1 VTGPVLVVVVVVAAV
16 IRVDI
21 PAATANEVDR
31 ERDRHQD
38 REHDHVLGL
47 GNGSHDRKARSRNRA
62 GETPVR
68 GILRVPISSTQ
79 VPLAGDS
86 AGRDAGYAGL
96 VSLTAGVHRLVA
108 ARPWQARSAGPRP
121 GPPGL
126 VDVAVAVAAL
136 AGSLALITHGGN
148 LAGVVHSRTSNLDAA
163 RMVLVTLATV
173 PLFAWRR
180 SPLGVFALTASASIL
195 LAAAGIMIW
204 PPLGPATA
212 LYLLASSRDDAA
224 PWTPRSA
231 GVVVVLL
238 IAYLGA
244 GMAALGFA
252 GSDLIHAGL
261 AYVAAWFAGERTR
274 LRREQMTELR
284 QRAVLAEQQAARERQ
299 LAVAEER
306 ARIARDLHDS
316 AGHALNVI
324 TVRAGAARLR
334 HDREPERSRTALAAI
349 EDIARQTVAD
359 IDQFIGT
366 LRADDARAG
375 VIDAPPG
382 LASLGALLAQHT
394 AAGLRV
400 TVTRTGMARAIS
412 AAPDQAAYRI
422 LQEALTNAARH
433 GTGTARVELGYGEM
447 TLKITITNPMRAGLR
462 PAASRGHGVIG
473 MHERVALLGGQLA
486 AERAGDTFRVDARIP
501 YAGRCA

>member
-1 VTGPVLVVVVVVAAV
+1 M
-16 IRVDI
+16 
-21 PAATANEVDR
+21 
-31 ERDRHQD
+31 
-38 REHDHVLGL
+38 
-47 GNGSHDRKARSRNRA
+47 
-62 GETPVR
+62 
-68 GILRVPISSTQ
+68 
-79 VPLAGDS
+79 
-86 AGRDAGYAGL
+86 
-96 VSLTAGVHRLVA
+96 SLTAGVHRLVA
-108 ARPWQARSAGPRP
+108 ARPWLARSAGARS
-121 GPPGL
+121 GPPRL
-126 VDVAVAVAAL
+126 ADVAVAAAAL
-136 AGSLALITHGGN
+136 AGSLALVTHGGGF
-148 LAGVVHSRTSNLDAA
+148 AGVHARTSSLDAA
-163 RMVLVTLATV
+163 RVVLVTLATV
-173 PLFAWRR
+173 PLVAWRR
-180 SPLGVFALTASASIL
+180 APLGVFALTASASIL
-195 LAAAGIMIW
+195 LAAAGIVIW

-231 GVVVVLL
+231 GVVLVLL
-238 IAYLGA
+238 TAYLGA
-244 GMAALGFA
+244 GSAALGLA

-324 TVRAGAARLR
+324 AVRAGAARLR
-334 HDREPERSRTALAAI
+334 HDREPGRSRTALAAI

-366 LRADDARAG
+366 LRAGDVPAG
-375 VIDAPPG
+375 IVDAPPG

-394 AAGLRV
+394 AAGLRA
-400 TVTRTGMARAIS
+400 TVTRMGTARPVG

-433 GTGTARVELGYGEM
+433 GTGTARVELGYGE
-447 TLKITITNPMRAGLR
+447 TALEITVTNPVQAGLGPAAGDR
-462 PAASRGHGVIG
+462 PAAGRGHGLIG
-473 MHERVALLGGQLA
+473 MRERAALLGGQLTA
-486 AERAGDTFRVDARIP
+486 GRAGDTFRVRAQIP
-501 YAGRCA
+501 YAGWCA

>member
-1 VTGPVLVVVVVVAAV
+1 
-16 IRVDI
+16 
-21 PAATANEVDR
+21 
-31 ERDRHQD
+31 
-38 REHDHVLGL
+38 
-47 GNGSHDRKARSRNRA
+47 
-62 GETPVR
+62 
-68 GILRVPISSTQ
+68 
-79 VPLAGDS
+79 
-86 AGRDAGYAGL
+86 
-96 VSLTAGVHRLVA
+96 VSLTAGVHRFVA
-108 ARPWQARSAGPRP
+108 ARPWQARSAGARS
-121 GPPGL
+121 GPPRL
-126 VDVAVAVAAL
+126 VDVAIATAAL
-136 AGSLALITHGGN
+136 AGSLALVTHGGG
-148 LAGVVHSRTSNLDAA
+148 LTGVVHSRTSSLDAA
-163 RMVLVTLATV
+163 RVVLVTLATV
-173 PLFAWRR
+173 PLVAWRR

-195 LAAAGIMIW
+195 LAADGIVIW

-212 LYLLASSRDDAA
+212 LYLLASSRDEAA

-231 GVVVVLL
+231 GVVMVLL

-244 GMAALGFA
+244 GVAAALGFA
-252 GSDLIHAGL
+252 GLDLIHAGL

-284 QRAVLAEQQAARERQ
+284 QRAVLAEQQTARERQ

-324 TVRAGAARLR
+324 AVRAGAARLR

-349 EDIARQTVAD
+349 EDIARQTAAD

-366 LRADDARAG
+366 LRADDAPAG
-375 VIDAPPG
+375 VVDAPPG

-400 TVTRTGMARAIS
+400 TVTRTGTARAIG

-433 GTGTARVELGYGEM
+433 GTGTGTGTGTASVELGYGE
-447 TLKITITNPMRAGLR
+447 TALQITVTNPVQAGLR

-473 MHERVALLGGQLA
+473 MHERAALLGGQLA
-486 AERAGDTFRVDARIP
+486 AERAGDTFRVGARIP

>member
-1 VTGPVLVVVVVVAAV
+1 
-16 IRVDI
+16 
-21 PAATANEVDR
+21 
-31 ERDRHQD
+31 
-38 REHDHVLGL
+38 
-47 GNGSHDRKARSRNRA
+47 
-62 GETPVR
+62 
-68 GILRVPISSTQ
+68 
-79 VPLAGDS
+79 
-86 AGRDAGYAGL
+86 
-96 VSLTAGVHRLVA
+96 
-108 ARPWQARSAGPRP
+108 
-121 GPPGL
+121 
-126 VDVAVAVAAL
+126 
-136 AGSLALITHGGN
+136 
-148 LAGVVHSRTSNLDAA
+148 
-163 RMVLVTLATV
+163 M
-173 PLFAWRR
+173 
-180 SPLGVFALTASASIL
+180 
-195 LAAAGIMIW
+195 
-204 PPLGPATA
+204 
-212 LYLLASSRDDAA
+212 
-224 PWTPRSA
+224 
-231 GVVVVLL
+231 VVLL

-252 GSDLIHAGL
+252 GLDVIHAGL
-261 AYVAAWFAGERTR
+261 AYAAAWFAGERTR

-284 QRAVLAEQQAARERQ
+284 QRAVLAEQQTARERQ

-324 TVRAGAARLR
+324 AVRAGAARLR

-366 LRADDARAG
+366 LRADDAPAG
-375 VIDAPPG
+375 VVDAPPG

-400 TVTRTGMARAIS
+400 TVTRTGTARAIGT
-412 AAPDQAAYRI
+412 APDQAAYRI

-447 TLKITITNPMRAGLR
+447 ALEITVTNPVRAEVR

-473 MHERVALLGGQLA
+473 MHERVGLLGGQLA
-486 AERAGDTFRVDARIP
+486 AGRAGDTFRVGARIP

>member
-1 VTGPVLVVVVVVAAV
+1 M
-16 IRVDI
+16 
-21 PAATANEVDR
+21 
-31 ERDRHQD
+31 
-38 REHDHVLGL
+38 
-47 GNGSHDRKARSRNRA
+47 
-62 GETPVR
+62 
-68 GILRVPISSTQ
+68 
-79 VPLAGDS
+79 
-86 AGRDAGYAGL
+86 
-96 VSLTAGVHRLVA
+96 SLTAGVHRLVA
-108 ARPWQARSAGPRP
+108 ARPWQARSAGARSSAPR
-121 GPPGL
+121 L
-126 VDVAVAVAAL
+126 VDVAIATAAL
-136 AGSLALITHGGN
+136 AGSLALVTHGGG
-148 LAGVVHSRTSNLDAA
+148 LTGVVHSRTSSLDAA
-163 RMVLVTLATV
+163 RVVLVTLATV
-173 PLFAWRR
+173 PLVAWRR

-195 LAAAGIMIW
+195 LAADGIVIW

-224 PWTPRSA
+224 PWTPRNA

-252 GSDLIHAGL
+252 GLDLIHAGL
-261 AYVAAWFAGERTR
+261 AYAAAWFAGERTR

-284 QRAVLAEQQAARERQ
+284 QRAVLAEQQTARERQ

-324 TVRAGAARLR
+324 AVRAGAARLR
-334 HDREPERSRTALAAI
+334 HDREPGRSRTALAAI
-349 EDIARQTVAD
+349 EDIARQTAAD

-366 LRADDARAG
+366 LRADDAPAG
-375 VIDAPPG
+375 VVDAPPG

-400 TVTRTGMARAIS
+400 TVTRTGTARAIG

-433 GTGTARVELGYGEM
+433 GTGTARVELGYGQ
-447 TLKITITNPMRAGLR
+447 TALQITVTNPVQAGLR

-473 MHERVALLGGQLA
+473 MHERAALLGGQLA
-486 AERAGDTFRVDARIP
+486 AGRAGDTFRVGARIP

>member
-1 VTGPVLVVVVVVAAV
+1 MAA
-16 IRVDI
+16 
-21 PAATANEVDR
+21 
-31 ERDRHQD
+31 
-38 REHDHVLGL
+38 
-47 GNGSHDRKARSRNRA
+47 
-62 GETPVR
+62 
-68 GILRVPISSTQ
+68 
-79 VPLAGDS
+79 
-86 AGRDAGYAGL
+86 
-96 VSLTAGVHRLVA
+96 
-108 ARPWQARSAGPRP
+108 
-121 GPPGL
+121 
-126 VDVAVAVAAL
+126 AAL
-136 AGSLALITHGGN
+136 AGSLALVAHGGG
-148 LAGVVHSRTSNLDAA
+148 LAGVHARTGSLDAA
-163 RMVLVTLATV
+163 RVVLVTLATV
-173 PLFAWRR
+173 PLVAWRR
-180 SPLGVFALTASASIL
+180 SPPGVFALTASASIL
-195 LAAAGIMIW
+195 LAADGIVIW

-212 LYLLASSRDDAA
+212 LYLLASSRGDAA

-231 GVVVVLL
+231 GAVLVLL

-244 GMAALGFA
+244 GAAALGLA

-316 AGHALNVI
+316 AGHALSVI
-324 TVRAGAARLR
+324 AVRAGAARLR
-334 HDREPERSRTALAAI
+334 HDREPGRSPAALAAI
-349 EDIARQTVAD
+349 EDIARQTAAD

-366 LRADDARAG
+366 LRAGDAPAG
-375 VIDAPPG
+375 AVDAPPG

-400 TVTRTGMARAIS
+400 TVTRTGTARAVG

-433 GTGTARVELGYGEM
+433 GTGTACVEVGYGE
-447 TLKITITNPMRAGLR
+447 TALQITVTNPVRADHR

-473 MHERVALLGGQLA
+473 MHERAALLGGQLTA
-486 AERAGDTFRVDARIP
+486 GRAGDTFRVGARIP

>member
-1 VTGPVLVVVVVVAAV
+1 VTGPVLVVVAAEIGV
-16 IRVDI
+16 GVT
-21 PAATANEVDR
+21 AATANEVDP
-31 ERDRHQD
+31 EHDRHQYRKHD
-38 REHDHVLGL
+38 RMPGVGKD
-47 GNGSHDRKARSRNRA
+47 SHDRKARKRNRV

-68 GILRVPISSTQ
+68 GILRVPISSTP

-96 VSLTAGVHRLVA
+96 VSQTAGVHRLVA
-108 ARPWQARSAGPRP
+108 ARPRQARSAGPRP
-121 GPPGL
+121 GPPRPL
-126 VDVAVAVAAL
+126 DVAVATAAL
-136 AGSLALITHGGN
+136 TASLALVTHGGD
-148 LAGVVHSRTSNLDAA
+148 LAGVVHSRTSNLDAV
-163 RMVLVTLATV
+163 RVVLVTLATV
-173 PLFAWRR
+173 PLLAWRR
-180 SPLGVFALTASASIL
+180 SPLGVFALAASASIA
-195 LAAAGIMIW
+195 LAVVGIVIW

-212 LYLLASSRDDAA
+212 LYLLASSRDEAA

-244 GMAALGFA
+244 GVTALGFA

-284 QRAVLAEQQAARERQ
+284 QRAVLAEQQTARERR

-324 TVRAGAARLR
+324 AVRAGAARLR

-366 LRADDARAG
+366 LRADDAPAS

-382 LASLGALLAQHT
+382 LASLGTLLAQHT
-394 AAGLRV
+394 AAGLQV
-400 TVTRTGMARAIS
+400 TVTRTGTARAIG
-412 AAPDQAAYRI
+412 AAADQAAYRI

-433 GTGTARVELGYGEM
+433 GTGAARVELGYGEM
-447 TLKITITNPMRAGLR
+447 ALQITVTNPVRADLR
-462 PAASRGHGVIG
+462 SAASRGHGVIG
-473 MHERVALLGGQLA
+473 MHERAALLGGQLA
-486 AERAGDTFRVDARIP
+486 AGRAGDTFRVGARIP

>member
-1 VTGPVLVVVVVVAAV
+1 M
-16 IRVDI
+16 
-21 PAATANEVDR
+21 
-31 ERDRHQD
+31 
-38 REHDHVLGL
+38 
-47 GNGSHDRKARSRNRA
+47 
-62 GETPVR
+62 
-68 GILRVPISSTQ
+68 
-79 VPLAGDS
+79 
-86 AGRDAGYAGL
+86 
-96 VSLTAGVHRLVA
+96 SLTAGVHRLVA
-108 ARPWQARSAGPRP
+108 ARPWQARSAGARS
-121 GPPGL
+121 GPPRL
-126 VDVAVAVAAL
+126 VDVAIATAAL
-136 AGSLALITHGGN
+136 AGSLALVTHGGG
-148 LAGVVHSRTSNLDAA
+148 LAGAVHSRTSTLDAA
-163 RMVLVTLATV
+163 RVVLVTLATV
-173 PLFAWRR
+173 PLVAWRR
-180 SPLGVFALTASASIL
+180 SPLGVFALTVSASIA
-195 LAAAGIMIW
+195 LAAAGIVIW

-212 LYLLASSRDDAA
+212 LYLRASSRDEAA

-231 GVVVVLL
+231 GVVMVLL

-274 LRREQMTELR
+274 LRREQLTELR
-284 QRAVLAEQQAARERQ
+284 QRAVLAEQQTARERQ
-299 LAVAEER
+299 LATAEER
-306 ARIARDLHDS
+306 SRIARDLHDS

-324 TVRAGAARLR
+324 AVRAGAARLR

-366 LRADDARAG
+366 LRADDAPAG
-375 VIDAPPG
+375 VVDAPPG

-400 TVTRTGMARAIS
+400 TVTRTGTARAIG

-433 GTGTARVELGYGEM
+433 GTGTASVELGYGE
-447 TLKITITNPMRAGLR
+447 TALQITVTNPVQAGLR
-462 PAASRGHGVIG
+462 PAAGRGHGVIG
-473 MHERVALLGGQLA
+473 MHERAALLGGQLA
-486 AERAGDTFRVDARIP
+486 AGRAGDTFRVDARIP